1 MTYERAESFQP
12 RMITRELLV
21 DMFRGNPDIT
31 VGQTDFEI
39 RVGYDE
45 KINGEIKKLRGF
57 FMPRSRTWRVPLNE
71 VVGVIRLVRRIVL
84 INTERDFS
92 DATKG

>member
-1 MTYERAESFQP
+1 MTYEREESFQP
-12 RMITRELLV
+12 RMLTRELLV
-21 DMFRGNPDIT
+21 DMFRGNPDIS

-57 FMPRSRTWRVPLNE
+57 FMPRSRTWPTWSGSPSVATTSNRRGSGRWLN
-71 VVGVIRLVRRIVL
+71 
-84 INTERDFS
+84 S
-92 DATKG
+92 